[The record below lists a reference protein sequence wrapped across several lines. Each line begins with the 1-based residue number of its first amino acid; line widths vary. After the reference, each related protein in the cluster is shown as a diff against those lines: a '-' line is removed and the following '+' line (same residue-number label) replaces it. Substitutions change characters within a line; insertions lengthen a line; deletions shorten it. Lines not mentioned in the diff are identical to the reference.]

1 MAGRADDHRPCAADT
16 SAVGGTVAQE
26 LAKLVRDGR
35 RVLLLEQGARLSDEE
50 FTGRE
55 LDMSDALY
63 EDSGG
68 FLTAD
73 GTMTLAFGRA
83 YGGSTVVYTG
93 TSLIAPRRVID
104 HWNLPGLDH
113 ADLERRSRRYMEDNG
128 VHLQDDSLLNEN
140 NRLFRD
146 GAERAGYKVEQFP
159 INVRGCRGS

>member
-63 EDSGG
+63 EDAGG

-73 GTMTLAFGRA
+73 GTMTLAFGRV

-93 TSLIAPRRVID
+93 TSLVAPQRVIER
-104 HWNLPGLDH
+104 WNVPSLGHGDI
-113 ADLERRSRRYMEDNG
+113 EQRSRRYMLGNNG
-128 VHLQDDSLLNEN
+128 HYLADGQLNAN
-140 NRLFRD
+140 
-146 GAERAGYKVEQFP
+146 
-159 INVRGCRGS
+159 